1 MKKIILVFCLS
12 FMLTSCLVIKVYETP
27 KSVEEAPK
35 QISAKRTMISSGMT
49 VPFPKEGTEILFFG
63 DDEEALPEVIHREH
77 SIMNFAYNS
86 DDSTQKKVI
95 VIKMD
100 KDDLDEASTMEWTT
114 KGSSQG
120 KKMIFIGKD
129 SLSLDLEK
137 AMGSKCKMDPADCS
151 AKMDSCAHHKDSN
164 ASEDGNVFMIKTKGS
179 SNAKPVIMID
189 GEIQN
194 EGYDMEAISPDD
206 IARINVLKGPS
217 AIEKVGER
225 GANGV
230 IMIELKKN

>member
-1 MKKIILVFCLS
+1 MKKRWGA
-12 FMLTSCLVIKVYETP
+12 
-27 KSVEEAPK
+27 SVK
-35 QISAKRTMISSGMT
+35 WI
-49 VPFPKEGTEILFFG
+49 
-63 DDEEALPEVIHREH
+63 
-77 SIMNFAYNS
+77 
-86 DDSTQKKVI
+86 
-95 VIKMD
+95 
-100 KDDLDEASTMEWTT
+100 
-114 KGSSQG
+114 
-120 KKMIFIGKD
+120 
-129 SLSLDLEK
+129 
-137 AMGSKCKMDPADCS
+137 PADCS
-151 AKMDSCAHHKDSN
+151 AKMDSCTHHKDSN